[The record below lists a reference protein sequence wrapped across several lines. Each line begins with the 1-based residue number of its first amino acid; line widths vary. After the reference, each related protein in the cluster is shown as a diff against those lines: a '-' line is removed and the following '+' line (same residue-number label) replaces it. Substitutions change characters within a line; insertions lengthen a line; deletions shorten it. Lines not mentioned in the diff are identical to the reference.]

1 MKLKKNNNEWIVN
14 LSMKKKTKIIF
25 ITGGVVSGLGKGL
38 LASSL
43 GYLLKQRNLKIFM
56 QKLDPYINVDSGTMS
71 PQQHGEVFVT
81 NDGAETDLDLGHYER
96 YLDINLTKDSSIT
109 TGQIYQ
115 HVIQQ
120 ERQGNY
126 LGKTIQVI
134 PHITD
139 EIKSRILKNVS
150 SGEYDILI
158 VEIGGT
164 IGDIESLP
172 FIEAIR
178 QMRQDLGFENV
189 LYIHNTLIPFLK
201 FSGEPKT
208 KPTQHSVKELRS
220 LGIQPQILI
229 LRSESDISADIKEKI
244 SILCDVK
251 KEAIFSNVNVSIVE
265 AIVLN
270 LHTQQIDNF
279 ILKFFNLEYLPVA
292 NLSAWQE
299 MIQQMKILKKV
310 VKIGIVGKYTAFHDA
325 YLSVVEALKHAAYF
339 NKVGIDIRFIY
350 SEDINSDNVHDFLCD
365 FDGILVPGGFGGR
378 AIEGKLQ
385 AIRYAR
391 CQNIPF
397 FGICLGM
404 QLAVIEYANNV
415 LNLFGANSTEIDINT
430 PYPVI
435 KCKIADTH
443 MGGTLRL
450 GLKKTRIIN
459 SSKSYAIYQKSLIS
473 ERYRQRYEMNSEYIS
488 MFTQNKNFIISG
500 LNLQKSIVEII
511 ELVDHIWFIGVQFH
525 PEFLSRPFNPHPL
538 FKDFILTAAIYRQKN
553 KKKCS

>member
-1 MKLKKNNNEWIVN
+1 MKLKNNNEWIVN
-14 LSMKKKTKIIF
+14 LSMHKKTKIIF

-96 YLDINLTKDSSIT
+96 YLNINLTKDSSIT

-115 HVIQQ
+115 YVIQQ

-139 EIKSRILKNVS
+139 EIKSRILKNVY
-150 SGEYDILI
+150 SGQYDILI

-178 QMRQDLGFENV
+178 QLRQDLGFENV

-229 LRSESDISADIKEKI
+229 LRSESDISAEIKEKI

-265 AIVLN
+265 TIVLN
-270 LHTQQIDNF
+270 LHAQQIDNF
-279 ILKFFNLEYLPVA
+279 ILKFFNLEFLPVA

-339 NKVGIDIRFIY
+339 NKVGIDIQFIY

-365 FDGILVPGGFGGR
+365 CDGILVPGGFGSR

-391 CQNIPF
+391 CRNIPF

-404 QLAVIEYANNV
+404 QLAVVEYANNV
-415 LNLFGANSTEIDINT
+415 LNLFGANSTEIDDNT

-435 KCKIADTH
+435 KCKITDNE

-450 GLKKTRIIN
+450 GLKKTKIIT
-459 SSKSYAIYQKSLIS
+459 SSKSYEIYQKLVIS

-488 MFTQNKNFIISG
+488 IFTRNKNFRISG
-500 LNLQKSIVEII
+500 FNLQKSIVEII

-525 PEFLSRPFNPHPL
+525 PEFLSRPFHPHPL
-538 FKDFILTAAIYRQKN
+538 FKDFILTAVIYRQNN

>member
-1 MKLKKNNNEWIVN
+1 MR
-14 LSMKKKTKIIF
+14 KKTKIIF

-96 YLDINLTKDSSIT
+96 YLNINLTKDSSIT
-109 TGQIYQ
+109 AGQIYQ
-115 HVIQQ
+115 YVIQQ

-139 EIKSRILKNVS
+139 EIKSRILKNVYS
-150 SGEYDILI
+150 CQYDILI

-178 QMRQDLGFENV
+178 QLRQDLGFENV

-229 LRSESDISADIKEKI
+229 LRSESDISAEIKEKI

-265 AIVLN
+265 TIVLN
-270 LHTQQIDNF
+270 LHAQRIDNF
-279 ILKFFNLEYLPVA
+279 ILNFFNLESLPLA

-339 NKVGIDIRFIY
+339 NKVGIDIQFIY

-365 FDGILVPGGFGGR
+365 CDGILVPGGFGSR

-391 CQNIPF
+391 CRNIPF

-404 QLAVIEYANNV
+404 QLAVVEYANNV
-415 LNLFGANSTEIDINT
+415 LNLFGANSTEIDENT
-430 PYPVI
+430 PHPVI
-435 KCKIADTH
+435 KCKISDTD

-450 GLKKTRIIN
+450 GLKKTKIITP
-459 SSKSYAIYQKSLIS
+459 SKSYAIYRKLVIS

-488 MFTQNKNFIISG
+488 MFMQNKNFRVSG
-500 LNLQKSIVEII
+500 FNLQKSIVEII

-525 PEFLSRPFNPHPL
+525 PEFLSRPFHPHPL
-538 FKDFILTAAIYRQKN
+538 FKDFILTAVTCRQKN